1 MPDNNLYILNKA
13 WNTLQ
18 NLEGII
24 TALEYVGI
32 YVDGSNDNQN
42 HKISDIYNAIT
53 DQYDIILNIFNIK
66 HDTKN
71 SEIATSIISDYLSTY
86 PDPIAFPD
94 TLLTSLSE
102 LSGPEPKTTKLW
114 AVFESQ
120 HNQEKLEPE
129 DQGKFYDY
137 DCMRVYENEQD
148 AIKYRNE
155 NLENREIKLIR
166 F

>member
-1 MPDNNLYILNKA
+1 MTDNNLYILNKA

-18 NLEGII
+18 KLEGII

-32 YVDGSNDNQN
+32 NIDGSNNN
-42 HKISDIYNAIT
+42 SHAGLNDIYNAIT

-66 HDTKN
+66 SDTKN
-71 SEIATSIISDYLSTY
+71 SETATSVISDYLSTY

-94 TLLTSLSE
+94 TLLTALSE
-102 LSGPEPKTTKLW
+102 LSDPKPKTTELW

-120 HNQEKLEPE
+120 HAQDMLEFE
-129 DQGKFYDY
+129 DRGKFYDY